1 MPTIIANRY
10 QKLDWRKDG
19 FKKPWVSR
27 MYRRPGEANMVHDLR
42 CDICGKWYNY
52 STRDIPLLKEKDRW
66 NSRLNRPFHC
76 GNSLCQDYHQREM
89 IHKLKQINR
98 MLKGQPMDSHVL

>member
-1 MPTIIANRY
+1 MPNIISNKF
-10 QKLDWRKDG
+10 QKLNWLRDG

-27 MYRRPGEANMVHDLR
+27 MYRRPGETHMTHDLR

-52 STRDIPLLKEKDRW
+52 STRDIPLIKAQDRW

-76 GNSLCQDYHQREM
+76 NNSLCQDYHQRETLHKIKM
-89 IHKLKQINR
+89 IDKMMRGEPLESK
-98 MLKGQPMDSHVL
+98 VL